1 MRFGKKPSPKAK
13 IMIATSHTVSVRY
26 KENLYSSYNSIKAEK
41 DIFVIFRLLEARSEL
56 WVL

>member
-1 MRFGKKPSPKAK
+1 
-13 IMIATSHTVSVRY
+13 MIATSHTVLSVRY

-41 DIFVIFRLLEARSEL
+41 HICVIFRLLEARREL